1 MVVNRQRRVSVA
13 VQPLEAFLSSVKQSL
28 RVEQD
33 VSVSL
38 VSDRAMALMNQTYRG
53 KPGPTDVLSFPANG
67 NARGRKPRSPILHG
81 DPHAANYL
89 GDIAIAPE
97 TARRNARRDGR
108 SLLFELRILI
118 LHGVLHLLGYDHETD
133 HGAMD
138 RIERRLRR
146 RLGLSGPKSR

>member
-13 VQPLEAFLSSVKQSL
+13 VQPLEAFLSRVKQSL

-38 VSDRAMALMNQTYRG
+38 VSDTAMARMNQTYRG

-67 NARGRKPRSPILHG
+67 NARGRKPRARIEHR

-108 SLLFELRILI
+108 PLPRELRILI

-133 HGAMD
+133 RGAMD

-146 RLGLSGPKSR
+146 RLGLSGQKSP